1 MQGKREFEGKLF
13 CDIDLMEVIGED
25 HLLVRLNDALDLDWI
40 RGATKDYYSHT
51 GRPSVDP
58 VSLVKMMLIGYLY
71 GIPSERRLAEEVRLN
86 IAYRW
91 FSGYNLDEDT
101 PNHSVFSKART
112 RFGRDLFLLVFKD
125 VLSRCIAAGLVK
137 GDAILVDCTLIDA
150 DASMKSLVEVELSPE
165 EYWRKLD
172 EEEKTKSNRGRKPG
186 SDDGREL
193 GKHFKGEKADPE
205 KMGKR
210 TTKKSASYLNRKSA
224 TDPDATVYYQSAR
237 GASLA
242 YKVHVAAD
250 TSGIITAVTA
260 TPSAVHE
267 TSNLPELLERHQESL
282 PLPPA
287 IAADSKYGSDESLT
301 FLQEEKGMKTA
312 IPLPGDFKKGK
323 RFPRGRFTYN
333 EDEDT
338 YTCPAGKTLERK
350 SKDGK
355 RKIVI
360 YLGKQEDCS
369 SCEFRHECISKTASA
384 RHLAR
389 PYVEVRIKA
398 EEFRASRKGR
408 EIILAR
414 KTVIEGLFGEA
425 KRCHGLRRAKQRGV
439 EKVEIQALLTA
450 TALNIKRL
458 LKGLKNAT
466 GGAKSRLASDLSN
479 LAGPFLDALSR
490 STRRLALVEG
500 WFH

>member
-1 MQGKREFEGKLF
+1 MQGKREFDHKLF

-25 HLLVRLNDALDLDWI
+25 HLLVKLSDALDLDWI
-40 RGATKDYYSHT
+40 RQATKDYYSHT

-58 VSLVKMMLIGYLY
+58 VALVKMMLIGYLY

-91 FSGYNLDEDT
+91 FSGYNLDEET
-101 PNHSVFSKART
+101 PNHSVFSKARA

-125 VLSRCIAAGLVK
+125 VLSRCAEAGLVK
-137 GDAILVDCTLIDA
+137 GDALLVDCTIIDA
-150 DASMKSLVEVELSPE
+150 DASMKSLVELQGSPE

-172 EEEKTKSNRGRKPG
+172 EEEETKSNRGRKPG
-186 SDDGREL
+186 GGGEQRL
-193 GKHFKGEKADPE
+193 GKSFRGEKADPE

-210 TTKKSASYLNRKSA
+210 TTKKSASYLNRKSKS
-224 TDPDATVYYQSAR
+224 DPDATVYYQPAR

-250 TSGIITAVTA
+250 TSGIITAVAA

-267 TSNLPELLERHQESL
+267 TSKLPEVLDQHEESL

-287 IAADSKYGSDESLT
+287 IAADSKYGSDEALT

-323 RFPRGRFTYN
+323 RFPRERFAY
-333 EDEDT
+333 DEDSDS

-350 SKDGK
+350 TISTKK
-355 RKIVI
+355 KIVI
-360 YLGKQEDCS
+360 YRGDPDDCLT
-369 SCEFRHECISKTASA
+369 CEFRHKCMGKTAKA

-389 PYVEVRIKA
+389 PFGDVRIKA
-398 EEFRASRKGR
+398 EEFRKSEKGR
-408 EIILAR
+408 GIFAAR

-425 KRCHGLRRAKQRGV
+425 KRCHGLRRAKQRVV

-458 LKGLKNAT
+458 LKGLENAT
-466 GGAKSRLASDLSN
+466 GGAKSRLTSGLSN
-479 LAGPFLDALSR
+479 LAGSLLGALSR
-490 STRRLALVEG
+490 SNRRFAFVEDR
-500 WFH
+500 FH

>member
-1 MQGKREFEGKLF
+1 MQGKKEFAPRLF
-13 CDIDLMEVIGED
+13 CGLNLMEVIGED
-25 HLLVRLNDALDLDWI
+25 HLLVRLSDELDLGWI
-40 RGATKDYYSHT
+40 RKATKGYYSHT

-91 FSGYNLDEDT
+91 FAGYNLDEET
-101 PNHSVFSKART
+101 PNHSVFSKARA
-112 RFGRDLFLLVFKD
+112 RFGRDLFLLVFKE
-125 VLSRCIAAGLVK
+125 VLSRCIGAGLVK

-150 DASMKSLVEVELSPE
+150 DASMKSLVDLELSPE

-172 EEEKTKSNRGRKPG
+172 EEEETKSNRGRKPG
-186 SDDGREL
+186 GDAENRL
-193 GKHFKGEKADPE
+193 GKAFRGEKADTK

-210 TTKKSASYLNRKSA
+210 RTKKSASYLNRKST
-224 TDPDATVYYQSAR
+224 TDPDATVYYQPAR
-237 GASLA
+237 GACLA

-250 TSGIITAVTA
+250 TSGIITAVAA

-301 FLQEEKGMKTA
+301 FLQDEKGMKTA

-323 RFPRGRFTYN
+323 RFLRGAFTY
-333 EDEDT
+333 DEDNDC

-350 SKDGK
+350 SKDTK
-355 RKIVI
+355 KEIVI
-360 YLGKQEDCS
+360 YRGKQEDCF
-369 SCEFRHECISKTASA
+369 SCALRNKCTGKTASA

-389 PYVEVRIKA
+389 PYADVRMKA
-398 EEFRASRKGR
+398 EEFRKSEEGKG
-408 EIILAR
+408 IFAAR

-458 LKGLKNAT
+458 LKGLENAT
-466 GGAKSRLASDLSN
+466 GGAKSRLASGLSN
-479 LAGPFLDALSR
+479 LVGSLLGALSR
-490 STRRLALVEG
+490 PNRLLALVEG
-500 WFH
+500 WF

>member
-1 MQGKREFEGKLF
+1 MQGKKEFKGKLF
-13 CDIDLMEVIGED
+13 RDINIMELIGED
-25 HLLVRLNDALDLDWI
+25 HLLVRLNDTLDLNWI
-40 RGATKDYYSHT
+40 REATRKYYSHT

-58 VSLVKMMLIGYLY
+58 VALVKMLLIGYLY

-91 FSGYNLDEDT
+91 FSGYNLDEET
-101 PNHSVFSKART
+101 PNHSVFSKARA
-112 RFGRDLFLLVFKD
+112 RFGRDLFLLVFRD
-125 VLSRCIAAGLVK
+125 VLSRCAEAGLIK
-137 GDAILVDCTLIDA
+137 GDALLVDCAIIDA
-150 DASMKSLVEVELSPE
+150 DASMKSLVELSGSPE
-165 EYWRKLD
+165 QYWRKLD
-172 EEEKTKSNRGRKPG
+172 EEEETISNSGRKPG
-186 SDDGREL
+186 GDRREL

-210 TTKKSASYLNRKSA
+210 TTKKSASYLNRRST
-224 TDPDATVYYQSAR
+224 TDPDATVYFQPGR
-237 GASLA
+237 GVSLA

-250 TSGIITAVTA
+250 TSGIITAVAA

-287 IAADSKYGSDESLT
+287 IAADSKYGTDEALT

-323 RFPRGRFTYN
+323 RFPRERFTY
-333 EDEDT
+333 DEDSDS

-350 SKDGK
+350 TISTKK
-355 RKIVI
+355 KIVI
-360 YLGKQEDCS
+360 YRGKPDDCL
-369 SCEFRHECISKTASA
+369 SCALRHKCMGKTAKA

-389 PYVEVRIKA
+389 PYGKVRENA
-398 EEFRASRKGR
+398 EEFKCSDKGM
-408 EIILAR
+408 ELLAAR
-414 KTVIEGLFGEA
+414 KTVLEGLFGEA

-439 EKVEIQALLTA
+439 EKVEVQALLIA

-458 LKGLKNAT
+458 LKSLEQTT
-466 GGAKSRLASDLSN
+466 GGAKSIIASSLTGFVDYLLRAPLSPKGRLILVQCLSQ
-479 LAGPFLDALSR
+479 
-490 STRRLALVEG
+490 
-500 WFH
+500 

>member
-1 MQGKREFEGKLF
+1 MQGKKEFEGSLF
-13 CDIDLMEVIGED
+13 CDIDLMEVIGRD
-25 HLLVRLNDALDLDWI
+25 HLLVRLEGALDLGWI
-40 RGATKDYYSHT
+40 REATKDYYSHT

-58 VSLVKMMLIGYLY
+58 VALVKMMLIGYLY

-91 FSGYNLDEDT
+91 FAGYNLDEET
-101 PNHSVFSKART
+101 PDHSVFSKARA
-112 RFGRDLFLLVFKD
+112 RFGRDLFLLVFKE

-150 DASMKSLVEVELSPE
+150 DASMKSLVDLELSPE

-172 EEEKTKSNRGRKPG
+172 EEEKTKSNRGPKPG
-186 SDDGREL
+186 GDGREL

-224 TDPDATVYYQSAR
+224 TDPDATVYYQPAR

-250 TSGIITAVTA
+250 TSGIITAVA
-260 TPSAVHE
+260 AAPSAVHE

-323 RFPRGRFTYN
+323 RFPREQFTYDGDN
-333 EDEDT
+333 DC

-350 SKDGK
+350 SKDTK
-355 RKIVI
+355 KKIVI
-360 YLGKQEDCS
+360 YRGKQEDCF
-369 SCEFRHECISKTASA
+369 SCALRDKCIGKTASA

-389 PYVEVRIKA
+389 PYADVRIKA
-398 EEFRASRKGR
+398 EEFRKSEKGKG
-408 EIILAR
+408 IFAAR
-414 KTVIEGLFGEA
+414 KTVLEGLFGEA

-458 LKGLKNAT
+458 LKGLENAT
-466 GGAKSRLASDLSN
+466 GGAKSRLASGLSN
-479 LAGPFLDALSR
+479 LAGSLPGALSR
-490 STRRLALVEG
+490 SNRRLALVEG
-500 WFH
+500 RFH

>member
-1 MQGKREFEGKLF
+1 
-13 CDIDLMEVIGED
+13 V
-25 HLLVRLNDALDLDWI
+25 A
-40 RGATKDYYSHT
+40 
-51 GRPSVDP
+51 
-58 VSLVKMMLIGYLY
+58 LVKMMLIGYLY

-91 FSGYNLDEDT
+91 FAGYNLDEET
-101 PNHSVFSKART
+101 PDHSVFSKARA

-125 VLSRCIAAGLVK
+125 VLSRCIGAGLVK

-186 SDDGREL
+186 GGGREL

-224 TDPDATVYYQSAR
+224 TDPDATVYYQPAR

-250 TSGIITAVTA
+250 TSGIITAVAA

-301 FLQEEKGMKTA
+301 FLQNEKGMKTA

-323 RFPRGRFTYN
+323 RFPRERFTY
-333 EDEDT
+333 DEDKDC
-338 YTCPAGKTLERK
+338 YTCPADKTLERK
-350 SKDGK
+350 SKDTK
-355 RKIVI
+355 KKIVI
-360 YLGKQEDCS
+360 YRGKQEDCLSCSLS
-369 SCEFRHECISKTASA
+369 SKCLGKTASA

-389 PYVEVRIKA
+389 PYADVRTRA
-398 EEFRASRKGR
+398 EEFRKSEEGR
-408 EIILAR
+408 GIFAAR
-414 KTVIEGLFGEA
+414 MTVIEGLFGEA

-458 LKGLKNAT
+458 LKGLENAT
-466 GGAKSRLASDLSN
+466 GGAKSRLASGLSN
-479 LAGPFLDALSR
+479 LAGSLPGALSR
-490 STRRLALVEG
+490 SNRRLALVEG
-500 WFH
+500 RFH

>member
-1 MQGKREFEGKLF
+1 MQGKKEFEGKLF

-25 HLLVRLNDALDLDWI
+25 HLLVRLNDAMDLGWI
-40 RGATKDYYSHT
+40 RGATKEYYSHT

-58 VSLVKMMLIGYLY
+58 VALVKMMLIGYLY

-91 FSGYNLDEDT
+91 FAGYNLDEET
-101 PNHSVFSKART
+101 PNHSVFSKARA
-112 RFGRDLFLLVFKD
+112 RFGHDLFLLVFKD
-125 VLSRCIAAGLVK
+125 VLSRCIEAGLVK

-150 DASMKSLVEVELSPE
+150 DASMKSLVDLEMSPE

-172 EEEKTKSNRGRKPG
+172 EEEKTKSNRGRKPDG
-186 SDDGREL
+186 DGREL

-224 TDPDATVYYQSAR
+224 TDPDATVYYQPAR

-250 TSGIITAVTA
+250 TSGIITAVAA

-301 FLQEEKGMKTA
+301 FLQDEKGMKTA

-323 RFPRGRFTYN
+323 RFPRGAFTYDGDN
-333 EDEDT
+333 DC

-350 SKDGK
+350 SKDTK

-360 YLGKQEDCS
+360 YRGKQEDCL
-369 SCEFRHECISKTASA
+369 SCALSNKCLGKTASA

-389 PYVEVRIKA
+389 PYADVRIKA
-398 EEFRASRKGR
+398 EEFRESEERRGIFA
-408 EIILAR
+408 AR

-458 LKGLKNAT
+458 LKGLENAT
-466 GGAKSRLASDLSN
+466 GGAKHRLASGLSN
-479 LAGPFLDALSR
+479 LVGSLLGALSR
-490 STRRLALVEG
+490 SNRRLVLAEG
-500 WFH
+500 RFH